1 MSRCDMQGGKSL
13 KYILKTNM
21 AALNLQYAVGLI
33 MNNLVQFSFSV
44 LLAKLQGLLMLWKLN
59 QARALS
65 LAFGI
70 LARRKSKI
78 KRKLQQERS

>member
-1 MSRCDMQGGKSL
+1 
-13 KYILKTNM
+13 M

-78 KRKLQQERS
+78 KRKLLLKQILKENAKERSKYLV